1 MLRAFSTAATGMDA
15 QQTMVDTIANNL
27 ANINTTGF
35 KRTSVSFQ
43 DLLYL
48 KLREASREIS
58 SGQTAPSGLE
68 IGSGVKMAATNKIF
82 TEGQLENTGRD
93 KDVAIQGDGFF
104 KVLLP
109 NGEER
114 YTRDGSFQTNADGE
128 LVTASGYRISPEI
141 TIPSTAIS
149 TDIAEDGTVSVLLG
163 GEETSTTVGTL
174 ELYRFPNNAGLSS
187 DGQNLYRATE
197 ASGSAISGTPG
208 EEGFGSILSNYLE
221 KSNVQMVNELIN
233 LITAQRGYEINSRTI
248 RVGDNML
255 RKLNMLIR

>member
-1 MLRAFSTAATGMDA
+1 M
-15 QQTMVDTIANNL
+15 
-27 ANINTTGF
+27 
-35 KRTSVSFQ
+35 
-43 DLLYL
+43 
-48 KLREASREIS
+48 
-58 SGQTAPSGLE
+58 
-68 IGSGVKMAATNKIF
+68 
-82 TEGQLENTGRD
+82 
-93 KDVAIQGDGFF
+93 
-104 KVLLP
+104 
-109 NGEER
+109 
-114 YTRDGSFQTNADGE
+114 
-128 LVTASGYRISPEI
+128 
-141 TIPSTAIS
+141 
-149 TDIAEDGTVSVLLG
+149 LLG